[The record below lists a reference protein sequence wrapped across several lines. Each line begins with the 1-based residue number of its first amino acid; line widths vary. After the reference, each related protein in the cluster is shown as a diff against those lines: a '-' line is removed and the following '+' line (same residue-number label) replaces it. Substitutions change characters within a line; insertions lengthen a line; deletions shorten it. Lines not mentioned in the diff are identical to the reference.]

1 MSIHSFGFVYFVLAV
16 VLTYYIIPA
25 KYRWGVLLLASYIFY
40 ATWKPFYLVYLAA
53 PTLVVYFYAIRIGRQ
68 PVRAVKKLLLII
80 AIAAPLI
87 LLFTFKYL
95 NLFVST
101 FGGFWGADPG
111 KTLKL
116 LIPVGIS
123 FFTFRLISYAVDVFQ
138 GKIGPERNLGIF
150 ALHVSFFPQLLAGPI
165 ERAGNFLPQLKKKIP
180 LNLTQIIS
188 GLKLVLW
195 GVFKKI
201 VVADRLGMFVDQV
214 FSDPNQYAGIALL
227 FGVYFYSFQIYCDFS
242 GYSDIAIGLSRIFGL
257 KAMDNFKYPY
267 YSQNL
272 TQFWN
277 RWHISLSTWLRDYLF
292 LPMAYAILKLVKRE
306 KVLSIRIEEWAYAGG
321 IAITMFLGGLW
332 HGASWTFVIWG
343 MVHGVYLAFAQLS
356 KKIKKRMIR
365 SLGFK
370 KLPRIHRVFG
380 IVVTFHLVAL
390 AWIFFRSANLNTAI
404 IYLKN
409 ISFNMSGARMVH
421 ILFTLS
427 FLVLFLLLEFFYK
440 NRQRFTFLVK
450 MPLELKIAVYVLL
463 LCFVIILSLDSGNEF
478 IYFQF

>member
-1 MSIHSFGFVYFVLAV
+1 
-16 VLTYYIIPA
+16 
-25 KYRWGVLLLASYIFY
+25 
-40 ATWKPFYLVYLAA
+40 
-53 PTLVVYFYAIRIGRQ
+53 
-68 PVRAVKKLLLII
+68 
-80 AIAAPLI
+80 
-87 LLFTFKYL
+87 
-95 NLFVST
+95 
-101 FGGFWGADPG
+101 
-111 KTLKL
+111 
-116 LIPVGIS
+116 
-123 FFTFRLISYAVDVFQ
+123 
-138 GKIGPERNLGIF
+138 
-150 ALHVSFFPQLLAGPI
+150 
-165 ERAGNFLPQLKKKIP
+165 
-180 LNLTQIIS
+180 
-188 GLKLVLW
+188 
-195 GVFKKI
+195 
-201 VVADRLGMFVDQV
+201 
-214 FSDPNQYAGIALL
+214 
-227 FGVYFYSFQIYCDFS
+227 
-242 GYSDIAIGLSRIFGL
+242 
-257 KAMDNFKYPY
+257 MDNFKYPY

-463 LCFVIILSLDSGNEF
+463 LCFVIILSVDSGNEF